1 MSRPARPADA
11 APYAPATAALRPAA
25 GAAGWA
31 GAAAA
36 ADGAP
41 RRQPA
46 PAPPGQSSGAEAYEL
61 LLSDIEEGRLAPG
74 TRLRELALAARLGLS
89 RTPVREALKRLELQ
103 GIVVHEPHHGAVV
116 AALDYGRTTELYLMR
131 EVLEGTAARLAAQHA
146 TDVEIDVLQRMVE
159 RDRGLAGDAAMLA
172 RSNRQFHRQI
182 RDTARNRFLGQALEA
197 LRLSLAL
204 LAGTTLGEPGRA
216 AAAMDEHAA
225 IVARIARRDPDGAEH
240 AAREHI
246 RHAFSVRIRLQQ
258 ALPDL

>member
-1 MSRPARPADA
+1 MTAAPAPTLNGPHATPGPHAMSRPPRRPA
-11 APYAPATAALRPAA
+11 PP
-25 GAAGWA
+25 
-31 GAAAA
+31 
-36 ADGAP
+36 
-41 RRQPA
+41 

-74 TRLRELALAARLGLS
+74 TRLRELALAGRLGLS

-116 AALDYGRTTELYLMR
+116 ASLDYGRTAELYLLR

-146 TDVEIDVLQRMVE
+146 TAVEVEVLQRMVE
-159 RDRGLAGDAAMLA
+159 DDRALAGDPPLLA
-172 RSNRQFHRQI
+172 RRNRQFHRQV

-216 AAAMDEHAA
+216 GAAVDEHAE
-225 IVARIARRDPDGAEH
+225 IVAQIARRDPDAAEH

-246 RHAFSVRIRLQQ
+246 RRAFRVRIQLQQ
-258 ALPDL
+258 ALPGRDATRIPA